1 MQVVINKNK
10 DEEIRKMKNLTLLS
24 ILLLTCGAMSFAQN
38 DNKVELFG
46 GYSYENINSGI
57 IGSDVSNFTGTS
69 LDNRFNT
76 NGFNVAGTRYFTK
89 RLGIT
94 ADFSANYQSRN
105 HVFDTE
111 EAKSKLSLYNI
122 TAGPQFR
129 FSNSSRFTPFVHGL
143 AGIAH
148 RNLRES
154 FTDTTASNFGTAFVE
169 DKGTSFALNLG
180 GGVDYRLNDRFAL
193 RVVQFDYNPVFLGS
207 RTIDTVA
214 IPSQTLNGFRF
225 STGIVIK

>member
-1 MQVVINKNK
+1 MQVFINKNK
-10 DEEIRKMKNLTLLS
+10 DEEMRKMKKLTLLS

-57 IGSDVSNFTGTS
+57 TGSDFPNDTGTNP
-69 LDNRFNT
+69 DRRFNG
-76 NGFNVAGTRYFTK
+76 NGFNVAGTSYFTK
-89 RLGIT
+89 RFGIT
-94 ADFSANYQSRN
+94 ADFSANFQSRN

-129 FSNSSRFTPFVHGL
+129 FSNASRFTPFVHGL

-148 RNLRES
+148 RNLRET
-154 FTDTTASNFGTAFVE
+154 FTDTTMSNFGTTAFE
-169 DKGTSFALNLG
+169 DNGTSFALNLG
-180 GGVDYRLNDRFAL
+180 GGVDYRLNDRFSL
-193 RVVQFDYNPVFLGS
+193 RIVQLDYNPIFLSS

-214 IPSQTLNGFRF
+214 FPSQTLNGFRF

>member
-10 DEEIRKMKNLTLLS
+10 DEELRKMKKLTLFS
-24 ILLLTCGAMSFAQN
+24 ILLLACGAMSFAQN
-38 DNKVELFG
+38 DNRVELFG
-46 GYSYENINSGI
+46 GYSYESINSGI
-57 IGSDVSNFTGTS
+57 TGPDVPDFTGTS
-69 LDNRFNT
+69 LDKRFNT

-105 HVFDTE
+105 DVFDSE
-111 EAKSKLSLYNI
+111 ETRSKLSLYNI

-129 FSNSSRFTPFVHGL
+129 FSNASRFTPFVHGL
-143 AGIAH
+143 AGVAH
-148 RNLRES
+148 RNQRET
-154 FTDTTASNFGTAFVE
+154 FTDTTESNFGTTFVK

-193 RVVQFDYNPVFLGS
+193 RILQVDYNPIFLGS

-214 IPSQTLNGFRF
+214 LPSQTLNGFRF